1 MLLQEFLTIDQLA
14 KTFNVSKAV
23 VWRWRDD
30 WGLPTIRLGRQT
42 LVHEP
47 AVAAWLKG
55 RERVSPTP
63 ERERIGVER

>member
-1 MLLQEFLTIDQLA
+1 MLLSEFLTVEQLA

-23 VWRWRDD
+23 VSRWRDD

-55 RERVSPTP
+55 RERASTPT
-63 ERERIGVER
+63 EHDRIGAER